1 MAKQVE
7 SAVTQSRGENALNYM
22 PALKKGA
29 QIMSASIGGLFLSGS
44 IVSGKKTIAI
54 THGIG
59 RKPKFISVCALATL
73 AQVSGLSS
81 TSGIGKN
88 VPVIAVAAA
97 SAATTAVFYVIGGQT
112 QNTALKYSAYLQ
124 W

>member
-1 MAKQVE
+1 MSKQVE
-7 SAVTQSRGENALNYM
+7 SAITQSRGENMQNYL
-22 PALKKGA
+22 PPFKKGA
-29 QIMSASIGGLFLSGS
+29 QVMSGNIGALYLSGS

-73 AQVSGLSS
+73 AQVSGAGA

-97 SAATTAVFYVIGGQT
+97 SAATSSVFYVIGGQT
-112 QNTALKYSAYLQ
+112 QNTALKYAAYLQ